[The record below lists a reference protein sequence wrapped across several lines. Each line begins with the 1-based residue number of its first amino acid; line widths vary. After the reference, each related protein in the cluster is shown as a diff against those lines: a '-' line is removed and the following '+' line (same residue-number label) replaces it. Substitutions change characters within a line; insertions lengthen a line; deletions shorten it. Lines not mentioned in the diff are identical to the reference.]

1 MLLSKQSLADASAL
15 TVLRTSTTATAAAE
29 PTACDTDRAIYFGEF
44 SQEANA
50 YSCLQFTVFNS
61 SHLSVNSLVYSLN
74 VLTDYSPKFRL
85 SFMPRLHGI
94 GNFITGLIHISLSPR
109 LSLHRGAVA
118 YCCT

>member
-61 SHLSVNSLVYSLN
+61 SHLSVNS
-74 VLTDYSPKFRL
+74 DF
-85 SFMPRLHGI
+85 
-94 GNFITGLIHISLSPR
+94 
-109 LSLHRGAVA
+109 GASSCPVP
-118 YCCT
+118 CI

>member
-15 TVLRTSTTATAAAE
+15 TVMRTSTTATAAAE
-29 PTACDTDRAIYFGEF
+29 PTACDTDRAIYFGDI

-50 YSCLQFTVFNS
+50 YSCLQFTIFNS
-61 SHLSVNSLVYSLN
+61 SHFSFNSPLCSPN
-74 VLTDYSPKFRL
+74 VLTNDRHQTRL
-85 SFMPRLHGI
+85 SFLPRLHGI
-94 GNFITGLIHISLSPR
+94 GNFITGLIHINLSPR